1 MYRRAAVAA
10 ALFAIACGRAD
21 ESSGDATACA
31 RHDDCS
37 EGLCVACVCTP
48 VDEAVTG
55 QVRVVG
61 PGEAWNTVSEAVR
74 ASAPGDAVLIRGG
87 VYAEVV
93 APEQGDLTIASWPG
107 EEVVLQGFVPAG
119 GCGSGGGWRLVRLRF
134 TGGGHDAATVCLGG
148 AGSRLEEVEISGAP
162 GVGVD
167 ASGARHVLRDVRV
180 VGSGGAGLVA
190 RGEGTLVER
199 TLVIGNA
206 GHGAALERAV
216 VVDSAFV
223 RNGGAGVVAVE
234 SGLVNVTSS
243 GNRGPAVATTG
254 GTVRDSVLVAE
265 GVVLEATGAVDLDGN
280 VYWSPGRDPFRR
292 DGIGLAD
299 LAAWTARFG
308 GDRASVFGDPGLSED
323 GWHLAPGSPAEGRA
337 LGNALSGALDL
348 DGEARPAT
356 RRDAGA
362 DQRVSIA
369 PICQ

>member
-1 MYRRAAVAA
+1 M
-10 ALFAIACGRAD
+10 
-21 ESSGDATACA
+21 
-31 RHDDCS
+31 
-37 EGLCVACVCTP
+37 
-48 VDEAVTG
+48 
-55 QVRVVG
+55 
-61 PGEAWNTVSEAVR
+61 
-74 ASAPGDAVLIRGG
+74 IRGG
-87 VYAEVV
+87 VYDEVV

-119 GCGSGGGWRLVRLRF
+119 GCGSGGGWRLVRLKF
-134 TGGGHDAATVCLGG
+134 AGGVPLGDAATVCLGG
-148 AGSRLEEVEISGAP
+148 AGSRLEEVEINGAP

-167 ASGARHVLRDVRV
+167 ASGARHVLRDVRI
-180 VGSGGAGLVA
+180 VGSGGPGLVA

-199 TLVIGNA
+199 ALVVGN
-206 GHGAALERAV
+206 GGPGAALERAV

-223 RNGGAGVVAVE
+223 RNGGPGVVAVE

-243 GNRGPAVATTG
+243 GNRGPAVAPTG
-254 GTVRDSVLVAE
+254 GTVRDSVLVAD
-265 GVVLEATGAVDLDGN
+265 GVVLDATGAVDLDGN
-280 VYWSPGRDPFRR
+280 VYWSMGAEPFRR

-299 LAAWTARFG
+299 LAAWTARYG

-348 DGEARPAT
+348 DGEARPSM